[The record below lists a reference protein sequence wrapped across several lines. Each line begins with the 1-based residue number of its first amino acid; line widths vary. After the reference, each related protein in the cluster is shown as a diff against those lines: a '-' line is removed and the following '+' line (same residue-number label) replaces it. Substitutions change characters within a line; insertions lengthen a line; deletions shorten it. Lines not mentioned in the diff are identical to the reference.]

1 MADTVRE
8 IERKYEADDSTELPD
23 LTGVAGVEAIAEQGT
38 VVLSA
43 TYYDTSDQRLA
54 ADGITLRRRTGG
66 GDAGWHLKLPVAPGV
81 RDEVRMPLADRLPRK
96 LAALVRSR
104 VRGAHLAPVAHLR
117 TRRTLR
123 VLEDARGEPLAEV
136 AVDEVVAHR
145 VDGAGPYEAEA
156 TCAADVAD
164 GANAVDGTDAADG
177 TEGGAQ
183 GSAREQAPPGRVTVG
198 VRWREIEVE
207 LVGEGTPGLLDAV
220 EEVLAAAGVRPASSE
235 SKLAR
240 ALAETAPDGTAER
253 SKQPKPSKQPKQSK
267 QPEQPKRTK
276 KPNKPTKPVKS
287 RKARDAKGM
296 KRGKSSGEAAADPG
310 TAGDAVLAYVREQV
324 RTLVELDPAVRRD
337 VPDSVHQMRVATRRL
352 RSAFRSY
359 GALLDRSVT
368 DPVSDELKWLA
379 GELGVDRD
387 REVLAERLR
396 AALADLPREL
406 RLGPVAARLRLWS
419 QRRRLGSRQA
429 LLAVLDGARHL
440 ALLERL
446 HALLADPP
454 LRAAAARPPA
464 RAMVKAVL
472 KDYRRL
478 DGRMAAAL
486 GASPGADR
494 DEALHAAR
502 KAAKRVRYAAE
513 AATPA
518 LGRPAKKFAK
528 RMKRVQQLLGDHQ
541 DSVVAREALRDLVVQ
556 AHGAGE
562 GGFSFG
568 LLYGREEAAAAAR
581 ERELPAV
588 WRKASKAGHRR
599 KLRG

>member
-23 LTGVAGVEAIAEQGT
+23 LTGVAGVAALADQGT

-43 TYYDTSDQRLA
+43 TYYDTPDQRLA

-81 RDEVRMPLADRLPRK
+81 RDEVRTPLADRLPRK

-104 VRGAHLAPVAHLR
+104 VRGAPLAPVVHLR
-117 TRRTLR
+117 TRRTLW
-123 VLEDARGEPLAEV
+123 VLETAGGEPLAEV
-136 AVDEVVAHR
+136 AVDDVVAHR
-145 VDGAGPYEAEA
+145 LGDGASPYGAEDGTDDGAGPY
-156 TCAADVAD
+156 
-164 GANAVDGTDAADG
+164 G
-177 TEGGAQ
+177 TEDAERRPAQ
-183 GSAREQAPPGRVTVG
+183 PDRVTTG

-207 LVGEGTPGLLDAV
+207 LVGDGDAGFLDAV
-220 EEVLAAAGVRPASSE
+220 DEVFAAAGIRPAGSA

-240 ALAETAPDGTAER
+240 ALAETADGNRAAGSNETAGAGETTATKNTKSPKKADKKTNDKPR
-253 SKQPKPSKQPKQSK
+253 SKTKAAKTTETTKA
-267 QPEQPKRTK
+267 TK
-276 KPNKPTKPVKS
+276 KPSPPPATP
-287 RKARDAKGM
+287 R
-296 KRGKSSGEAAADPG
+296 
-310 TAGDAVLAYVREQV
+310 TAGEAVLAYVREQV

-337 VPDSVHQMRVATRRL
+337 LPDSVHQMRVATRRL

-359 GALLDRSVT
+359 GAVLDRSVT
-368 DPVSDELKWLA
+368 DPIGDELKWLA

-387 REVLAERLR
+387 REVLADRLR
-396 AALADLPREL
+396 AGLAGLSREL

-419 QRRRLGSRQA
+419 QRRRLGSRQT

-454 LRAAAARPPA
+454 LRPAAARPPA
-464 RAMVKAVL
+464 LPMGKAVL

-478 DGRMAAAL
+478 AGRVAAAL
-486 GASPGADR
+486 SAPAGPDR
-494 DEALHAAR
+494 DEALHSAR

-513 AATPA
+513 AAGPE
-518 LGRPAKKFAK
+518 LGRPAEKFAK

-541 DSVVAREALRDLVVQ
+541 DSVLAREALRDLAVQ

-568 LLYGREEAAAAAR
+568 LLYGREEAAAVAR
-581 ERELPAV
+581 ERELPEV
-588 WRKASKAGHRR
+588 WRKASRPGLLR
-599 KLRG
+599 KLGA

>member
-8 IERKYEADDSTELPD
+8 IERKYEADDSTDLPD
-23 LTGVAGVEAIAEQGT
+23 LTGVAGVAAIADQGT

-43 TYYDTSDQRLA
+43 TYYDTPDQRLA

-81 RDEVRMPLADRLPRK
+81 RDEVRMPLADRLPHK

-104 VRGAHLAPVAHLR
+104 VRGARLAPVAHLR

-123 VLEDARGEPLAEV
+123 VLEDAGGEPLAEV

-145 VDGAGPYEAEA
+145 VDGAGAGGQAPGSYGTEAV
-156 TCAADVAD
+156 CAADVAYEAQD
-164 GANAVDGTDAADG
+164 GD
-177 TEGGAQ
+177 E
-183 GSAREQAPPGRVTVG
+183 ARPGRVAAG

-207 LVGEGTPGLLDAV
+207 LVGDGAPGLLDAV
-220 EEVLAAAGVRPASSE
+220 EEVLAAAGVRPASSA

-240 ALAETAPDGTAER
+240 ALAETAPGGAAEARTAAGR
-253 SKQPKPSKQPKQSK
+253 PGGQAGSAKQL
-267 QPEQPKRTK
+267 K
-276 KPNKPTKPVKS
+276 KI
-287 RKARDAKGM
+287 RKARSAEKPKSVKKARKSKKAKTD
-296 KRGKSSGEAAADPG
+296 KKAEEPGKPGAAPR

-352 RSAFRSY
+352 RSVFRSY
-359 GALLDRSVT
+359 GAVLNRSVT
-368 DPVSDELKWLA
+368 DPLGDELKWLA

-387 REVLAERLR
+387 REVLAARLR
-396 AALADLPREL
+396 AGLADLPREL

-419 QRRRLGSRQA
+419 QRRRLGSRQT

-440 ALLERL
+440 ALLESL

-454 LRAAAARPPA
+454 LAAAASRPPA
-464 RAMVKAVL
+464 RTMTKAVL

-478 DGRMAAAL
+478 DGRITAAL
-486 GASPGADR
+486 ALPPGAER
-494 DEALHAAR
+494 DEALHGAR

-513 AATPA
+513 AAGPA
-518 LGRPAKKFAK
+518 LGRPAEKFAT

-541 DSVVAREALRDLVVQ
+541 DSVLAREALRDLAVQ

-581 ERELPAV
+581 ERELPEV
-588 WRKASKAGHRR
+588 WRKASKPGHRR

>member
-8 IERKYEADDSTELPD
+8 IERKYEADDSAELPD
-23 LTGVAGVEAIAEQGT
+23 LTGVAGVAALADQGT

-43 TYYDTSDQRLA
+43 TYYDTPDQRLA

-81 RDEVRMPLADRLPRK
+81 RDEVRMPLAERLPGK

-104 VRGAHLAPVAHLR
+104 VRGAPLAPVAHLR
-117 TRRTLR
+117 TRRTLW
-123 VLEDARGEPLAEV
+123 VLETAGGEPLAEV
-136 AVDEVVAHR
+136 AVDDVVAHR
-145 VDGAGPYEAEA
+145 LGDGAGPYGTGEA
-156 TCAADVAD
+156 TCAP
-164 GANAVDGTDAADG
+164 DAADELQRDG
-177 TEGGAQ
+177 RDGRDRDGGDDR
-183 GSAREQAPPGRVTVG
+183 GDGGDKGESGRRPARPDRVTTG

-207 LVGEGTPGLLDAV
+207 LVGDGDIGLLDAV
-220 EEVLAAAGVRPASSE
+220 GEAFAAVGIRPAGSA

-240 ALAETAPDGTAER
+240 ALAGTAGSSGSGE
-253 SKQPKPSKQPKQSK
+253 SGGSSGSGGSGKAKAKAAD
-267 QPEQPKRTK
+267 
-276 KPNKPTKPVKS
+276 KS
-287 RKARDAKGM
+287 REKARTTTP
-296 KRGKSSGEAAADPG
+296 R

-337 VPDSVHQMRVATRRL
+337 LPDSVHQMRVATRRL

-359 GALLDRSVT
+359 GTVLDRSVT
-368 DPVSDELKWLA
+368 DPIGDELKWLA
-379 GELGVDRD
+379 GRLGVDRD

-396 AALADLPREL
+396 AGLAGLPREL

-419 QRRRLGSRQA
+419 QRRRLGSRRT

-454 LRAAAARPPA
+454 LRPAAARPPA
-464 RAMVKAVL
+464 RPMGEAVL
-472 KDYRRL
+472 KEYRRL
-478 DGRMAAAL
+478 AGRVAAAMAAPA
-486 GASPGADR
+486 GPER
-494 DEALHAAR
+494 DEALHSAR

-513 AATPA
+513 AAGPA
-518 LGRPAKKFAK
+518 LGGPAEKFAG

-541 DSVVAREALRDLVVQ
+541 DSVLAREALRDLAVQ

-581 ERELPAV
+581 ERELPEV
-588 WRKASKAGHRR
+588 WRKASRPGLRR
-599 KLRG
+599 KLGG

>member
-23 LTGVAGVEAIAEQGT
+23 LTGVAGVAAIADQGT

-43 TYYDTSDQRLA
+43 TYYDTPDQRLA

-81 RDEVRMPLADRLPRK
+81 RDEVRMPLGDRLPHK

-104 VRGAHLAPVAHLR
+104 VRGACLAPVAHLR
-117 TRRTLR
+117 TRRALW

-136 AVDEVVAHR
+136 AVDDVVAHR
-145 VDGAGPYEAEA
+145 VGDGAVPHAAEA
-156 TCAADVAD
+156 TCAADVAHEV
-164 GANAVDGTDAADG
+164 AYGTAYEADG
-177 TEGGAQ
+177 EG
-183 GSAREQAPPGRVTVG
+183 RPGTRPDRVAAG

-207 LVGEGTPGLLDAV
+207 LVGDGVPGLLDAV
-220 EEVLAAAGVRPASSE
+220 ERVLAAAGVRPAGAA

-240 ALAETAPDGTAER
+240 ALAGTAGGETARAGTAR
-253 SKQPKPSKQPKQSK
+253 PAP
-267 QPEQPKRTK
+267 R
-276 KPNKPTKPVKS
+276 
-287 RKARDAKGM
+287 
-296 KRGKSSGEAAADPG
+296 

-337 VPDSVHQMRVATRRL
+337 LPDSVHRMRVATRRL
-352 RSAFRSY
+352 RSVFRSY
-359 GALLDRSVT
+359 GTVLDRSVT
-368 DPVSDELKWLA
+368 DPMLGELTWLA
-379 GELGVDRD
+379 EQLGVDRD

-396 AALADLPREL
+396 AGLAGLPRDL

-429 LLAVLDGARHL
+429 LLAVLDGSRHL
-440 ALLERL
+440 ALLESL

-454 LRAAAARPPA
+454 LCPAAARPPA
-464 RAMVKAVL
+464 RPMAKAVL

-478 DGRMAAAL
+478 AGRVAAAL
-486 GASPGADR
+486 ATPPGPER
-494 DEALHAAR
+494 DEALHSAR
-502 KAAKRVRYAAE
+502 KAAKRARYAAE
-513 AATPA
+513 AAGPA
-518 LGRPAKKFAK
+518 LGRPAERFAG

-541 DSVVAREALRDLVVQ
+541 DSVLARGALRELAVQ

-562 GGFSFG
+562 GGFTFG

-581 ERELPAV
+581 ERELPEV
-588 WRKASKAGHRR
+588 WRKAAKPGLRR
-599 KLRG
+599 KLGG

>member
-23 LTGVAGVEAIAEQGT
+23 LTGVAGVAAVADQGT
-38 VVLSA
+38 VVLLA
-43 TYYDTSDQRLA
+43 TYYDTPDQRLA
-54 ADGITLRRRTGG
+54 ADGVTLRRRTGG

-81 RDEVRMPLADRLPRK
+81 RDEVRMPLADRVPPE

-104 VRGAHLAPVAHLR
+104 VRGARLAPVAQLR

-123 VLEDARGEPLAEV
+123 VLESERGEPLAEV

-145 VDGAGPYEAEA
+145 VDGAGP
-156 TCAADVAD
+156 D
-164 GANAVDGTDAADG
+164 
-177 TEGGAQ
+177 Q
-183 GSAREQAPPGRVTVG
+183 GQGHDHDQDQDHGQESAGSRVTVG

-207 LVGEGTPGLLDAV
+207 LVGDATPALLDAV
-220 EEVLAAAGVRPASSE
+220 EEVFAAAGVRPASSA

-240 ALAETAPDGTAER
+240 ALAETADQQPQER
-253 SKQPKPSKQPKQSK
+253 
-267 QPEQPKRTK
+267 
-276 KPNKPTKPVKS
+276 V
-287 RKARDAKGM
+287 
-296 KRGKSSGEAAADPG
+296 KRGKPDPAG
-310 TAGDAVLAYVREQV
+310 KPGKATKPGKPGKVGKAGKAGVSPRSAGLRTAGDAVLAYVREQI

-359 GALLDRSVT
+359 GAVLDRSVT
-368 DPVSDELKWLA
+368 DPISDELKWLA

-396 AALADLPREL
+396 EGLRELPREL

-419 QRRRLGSRQA
+419 QRRRLGSRQS

-440 ALLERL
+440 ALLESL
-446 HALLADPP
+446 HTLLADPP
-454 LRAAAARPPA
+454 LRPAAARPPGRTMA
-464 RAMVKAVL
+464 KAVL

-486 GASPGADR
+486 AAPPGPER

-513 AATPA
+513 AATPV
-518 LGRPAKKFAK
+518 LGRPAKKFAT
-528 RMKRVQQLLGDHQ
+528 RMKRVQQLLGEHQ
-541 DSVVAREALRDLVVQ
+541 DSVLARAALRDLAVQ

-568 LLYGREEAAAAAR
+568 LLYGREEAVAAAG
-581 ERELPAV
+581 ERELPGV
-588 WRKASKAGHRR
+588 WRKASKPAHRR

>member
-23 LTGVAGVEAIAEQGT
+23 LTGVAGVAAVADQGT
-38 VVLSA
+38 VVLLA
-43 TYYDTSDQRLA
+43 TYYDTPDQRLA
-54 ADGITLRRRTGG
+54 ADGVTLRRRTGG

-81 RDEVRMPLADRLPRK
+81 RDEVRTPLADRVPPK

-104 VRGAHLAPVAHLR
+104 VRGARLAPVAQLR

-123 VLEDARGEPLAEV
+123 VLESEQGEPVAEV

-145 VDGAGPYEAEA
+145 VDGAGP
-156 TCAADVAD
+156 VD
-164 GANAVDGTDAADG
+164 GADRE
-177 TEGGAQ
+177 EGRDQ
-183 GSAREQAPPGRVTVG
+183 GQDQDRDRSRDQDRDQAPSGSRVTVG

-207 LVGEGTPGLLDAV
+207 LVGNGTPALLDAV
-220 EEVLAAAGVRPASSE
+220 EEVLAAAGVRPASSA

-240 ALAETAPDGTAER
+240 ALEETAETAETAAQAE
-253 SKQPKPSKQPKQSK
+253 QPPQGETKRGKPSP
-267 QPEQPKRTK
+267 TG
-276 KPNKPTKPVKS
+276 KPAKTSKPTKTSASTKTSKPG
-287 RKARDAKGM
+287 KADKP
-296 KRGKSSGEAAADPG
+296 GKVGKAGEADASPRPADLR
-310 TAGDAVLAYVREQV
+310 TAGDAVLAYVREQI
-324 RTLVELDPAVRRD
+324 RSLVELDPAVRRD

-359 GALLDRSVT
+359 GAVLDRSVT
-368 DPVSDELKWLA
+368 DPIGDELKWLA

-396 AALADLPREL
+396 EGLGELPREL
-406 RLGPVAARLRLWS
+406 RMGPVAARLRLWS
-419 QRRRLGSRQA
+419 QRRRLGSRQS
-429 LLAVLDGARHL
+429 LLAVLDGTRHL
-440 ALLERL
+440 TLLESL

-454 LRAAAARPPA
+454 LRPAADRPPG
-464 RAMVKAVL
+464 RVMVKAVL

-478 DGRMAAAL
+478 DRRMAAAL
-486 GASPGADR
+486 AAPPGPER
-494 DEALHAAR
+494 DEALHSAR

-513 AATPA
+513 AATPV
-518 LGRPAKKFAK
+518 LGRPAKKFAT

-541 DSVVAREALRDLVVQ
+541 DSVLARAALRDLAVQ

-581 ERELPAV
+581 ERELPGV
-588 WRKASKAGHRR
+588 WRKASKPAHRR

>member
-8 IERKYEADDSTELPD
+8 IERKYEADGSTELPD
-23 LTGVAGVEAIAEQGT
+23 LTGVAGVAALADQGT

-43 TYYDTSDQRLA
+43 TYYDTPDQRLA

-81 RDEVRMPLADRLPRK
+81 RDEVRMPLAERLPRK

-104 VRGAHLAPVAHLR
+104 VRGAPLTPVAHLR
-117 TRRTLR
+117 TRRTLW
-123 VLEDARGEPLAEV
+123 VLETAGGEPLAEV
-136 AVDEVVAHR
+136 AVDDVVAHR
-145 VDGAGPYEAEA
+145 LGDGAVPYGTGEA
-156 TCAADVAD
+156 TCAADVAYEIHGD
-164 GANAVDGTDAADG
+164 AGDVAHANGAAEAERRPAQAD
-177 TEGGAQ
+177 
-183 GSAREQAPPGRVTVG
+183 RVTTG

-207 LVGEGTPGLLDAV
+207 LVGDGDAGLLDAV
-220 EEVLAAAGVRPASSE
+220 DEIFAAAGIRPAGSA

-240 ALAETAPDGTAER
+240 ALAETADAGRATDTKTIKKTGGTA
-253 SKQPKPSKQPKQSK
+253 K
-267 QPEQPKRTK
+267 
-276 KPNKPTKPVKS
+276 KPTKTKATTTEQQPKKPKAPEQSKNAKKS
-287 RKARDAKGM
+287 
-296 KRGKSSGEAAADPG
+296 KSAPPTPR

-337 VPDSVHQMRVATRRL
+337 LPDSVHQMRVATRRL

-359 GALLDRSVT
+359 GTVLDRSVT
-368 DPVSDELKWLA
+368 DPIGDELKWLA

-387 REVLAERLR
+387 REVLAARLR
-396 AALADLPREL
+396 AGLADLPREL

-419 QRRRLGSRQA
+419 QRRRLGSRQT

-440 ALLERL
+440 ALLESL

-454 LRAAAARPPA
+454 LRPAAARPPA
-464 RAMVKAVL
+464 RPMGKAVL

-478 DGRMAAAL
+478 AGRVEAAL
-486 GASPGADR
+486 AAPAGPER
-494 DEALHAAR
+494 DEALHSAR

-513 AATPA
+513 AAGPA
-518 LGRPAKKFAK
+518 LGGPAKKFAK

-541 DSVVAREALRDLVVQ
+541 DSVLAREALRDLAVQ

-581 ERELPAV
+581 ERELPEV
-588 WRKASKAGHRR
+588 WRKASRPGLRR
-599 KLRG
+599 KLGG